1 MREVIT
7 LSEFIVQSQEQFP
20 GATGALSSVLRAVE
34 LSAKLINREVTMAG
48 LVDIIGTMGV
58 KNAYGEEVAK
68 LDDFSNEIM
77 IRSLRN
83 CGDCCGVA
91 SEEEEDIHVF
101 QEELCK
107 KGRYVVLMDPL
118 DGSSNIDVNVSIG
131 TIFSIFERVSPQG
144 EVCTH
149 EDFLQEGSK
158 QVAAGYVVY
167 GPSAMFV
174 YSAGQGV
181 HGFTLDPSIGE
192 FCLSHQDMTTPWQGK
207 ILSINEG
214 NTAYFSEGTKAY
226 VNWCKE
232 IEKES
237 SRPYGCRYVG
247 SMIADL
253 HRNLIKGGI
262 FIYPATTKSPAGK
275 LRLLYECNPFAFL
288 IVQAGGLATDGQRN
302 LLDIK
307 PKELHQRM
315 PIFIGSGA
323 MVEKA
328 MEFLKVHDIEKVEA

>member
-7 LSEFIVQSQEQFP
+7 LNEFIFQSQEEHP
-20 GATGALSSVLRAVE
+20 EATGALSSVLRAIE
-34 LSAKLINREVTMAG
+34 LSAKMINREVNMAG

-68 LDDFSNEIM
+68 LDDFSNEIL
-77 IRSLRN
+77 IKSLRN
-83 CGDCCGVA
+83 CGDCCGIA
-91 SEEEEDIHVF
+91 SEEEQDINIF
-101 QEELCK
+101 ENELSK

-131 TIFSIFERVSPQG
+131 TIFSVFERISPIG
-144 EVCTH
+144 ELCTH
-149 EDFLQEGSK
+149 EDFLQKGRK

-167 GPSAMFV
+167 GPSAMFI
-174 YSAGQGV
+174 YTTGQGV

-192 FCLSHQDMTTPWQGK
+192 FCLSHRNMKTPWKGK

-232 IEKES
+232 IDKES
-237 SRPYGCRYVG
+237 MRPYGCRYVG

-262 FIYPATTKSPAGK
+262 FIYPATTKSPEGK
-275 LRLLYECNPFAFL
+275 LRLLYECNPFAYL
-288 IVQAGGLATDGQRN
+288 VEQAGGKATDGQVD

-307 PKELHQRM
+307 PTELHQRI

-323 MVEKA
+323 MVEKS
-328 MEFLKVHDIEKVEA
+328 MEFLEIHDKRNVEV